1 MFPYAFLLSQN
12 YIRTLFR
19 GRFRGGR
26 EGRSTTPPP
35 HLSYF
40 FQSLAFFNHFEEIQ
54 IVLFKSELIISNAT
68 LTYVYPSTLETC
80 LTLNNLLFG
89 RQFIIFPYYI
99 SLNMTF
105 C

>member
-1 MFPYAFLLSQN
+1 MFQYAFLLSQN

-19 GRFRGGR
+19 GKFRGGR

-35 HLSYF
+35 LSYF
-40 FQSLAFFNHFEEIQ
+40 LQSLAFLNHFEEIQ

-68 LTYVYPSTLETC
+68 LTYVYPNTLETY

-89 RQFIIFPYYI
+89 TQFIIFPYYI
-99 SLNMTF
+99 LLKMT
-105 C
+105 CS